1 MEAVSLCRVLLIGAR
16 AVSKK
21 ASSAKEHS
29 NAGHQQKEEEGHNT
43 AVNGCKVHIA
53 HHAST
58 HEGKATKAEATGPKG
73 TSFTVVAHG
82 LFVVAVTHKVNN
94 KAQCSTDQ
102 KANSNGPKSHDRLRG
117 EKNSRN
123 NGKRKCKNKF
133 VQGTPCA

>member
-1 MEAVSLCRVLLIGAR
+1 MLAVSLCGGLLIGAR
-16 AVSKK
+16 AVPKK

-29 NAGHQQKEEEGHNT
+29 NACHQQKEEEGHNAT
-43 AVNGCKVHIA
+43 VNGGKVHIA

-58 HEGKATKAEATGPKG
+58 HEGKATKAEAACAKG
-73 TSFTVVAHG
+73 TGFTVVAHG

-94 KAQCSTDQ
+94 KAKCSTDQ

-117 EKNSRN
+117 EKNSPN
-123 NGKRKCKNKF
+123 QGKRKRKNKF